1 MTTVGLKDIALS
13 SPVLLIG
20 GGSLLMLLVDVF
32 MGKREWP
39 RAFLAMAILLVAL
52 ISLGVFYPPFQAGVM
67 AFNGFVYADV
77 FSWLITLLVLFGTM
91 LTVLIGMNVL
101 EQEGIESPGEYYS
114 LLFMATAG
122 AIVFATAA
130 ELVTLFIGLETM
142 SMALYCLCG
151 AALRSRRSSES
162 ALKYFLL
169 GSFSSAIMLYGI
181 ALLYGITGTTL
192 IEPIAE
198 ALSRTDTVLAHCSLA
213 LILIGFVFKIGA
225 VPFHFWAPDV
235 YEGAP
240 TPVTAFMACVIKTSA
255 VGAAL
260 RVLWVGFGG
269 QVLFWSGT
277 IWYVAV
283 LTMILANLVA
293 LRQRSL
299 KRMLAYSS
307 IAHAGYMMMGFL
319 SRGTQYDG
327 GAAILYYL
335 VVYTILTVGAFSVV
349 LAVTAKHSANPHSDD
364 ISRFYGLAE
373 RNPFLALSMAVFM
386 LGLAGIPPGM
396 AGLLG
401 KFYLFSAAVKANYVG
416 LAIVGVLCSAV
427 SAYYYLRV
435 IVAMYFRE
443 SDGAEKFELLEPSV
457 ALGSVLTLCV
467 IGAVFLGIFPS
478 ALYESA
484 AAAMVH
490 F

>member
-1 MTTVGLKDIALS
+1 MSIVGLKDIALAA
-13 SPVLLIG
+13 PVLTIG
-20 GGSLLMLLVDVF
+20 AGSLLLLLIDVF
-32 MGKREWP
+32 FGKREWP
-39 RAFLAMAILLVAL
+39 RAFFAIAVLLAALVA
-52 ISLGVFYPPFQAGVM
+52 LGVFYPPFQAGVM

-77 FSWLITLLVLFGTM
+77 FAWFVTLLMLVGTI
-91 LTVLIGMNVL
+91 LTILIGIPSVSN
-101 EQEGIESPGEYYS
+101 EGVESPGEYYT
-114 LLFMATAG
+114 LLLMATAG
-122 AIVFATAA
+122 AIVFATSA
-130 ELVTLFIGLETM
+130 ELVTLFVGLETM

-151 AALRSRRSSES
+151 SAMRSRRSSES
-162 ALKYFLL
+162 SLKYFLL

-198 ALSRTDTVLAHCSLA
+198 ALARTDTVLAHCSLA

-240 TPVTAFMACVIKTSA
+240 TPVTAYMACVIKTSA
-255 VGAAL
+255 VAAAL
-260 RVLWVGFGG
+260 RVLWVGFGA

-277 IWYVAV
+277 IWYVAI
-283 LTMILANLVA
+283 LTMVLANLTA

-319 SRGTQYDG
+319 ARGTQYDG

-335 VVYTILTVGAFSVV
+335 VVYTIMTVGAFTVV
-349 LAVTAKHSANPHSDD
+349 LAVTSKHSAHPHADD
-364 ISRFYGLAE
+364 ISRFYGLAD
-373 RNPFLALSMAVFM
+373 RNPFLALSMAIFM

-457 ALGSVLTLCV
+457 SLGSVLTLCV
-467 IGAVFLGIFPS
+467 VGVVFLGLFPS
-478 ALYESA
+478 RLYDVV
-484 AAAMVH
+484 AAAMVN